1 MFKFKYRYFL
11 CAFIVLFSLDCFA
24 ETNLRSFSAVDN
36 ENLTSRE
43 DYTNEIREI
52 ILTQPEFKEALA
64 KKNEFS
70 QDRKFASRNRFP
82 TIVGQ
87 IVNDRS
93 ISRDIRNSDALRKVR
108 DDSFD
113 GVIGIDQPIYR
124 GNEIRSKIKIADIE
138 INRSSI
144 ELNQI
149 TSQLILTASEIY
161 VDAVISRL
169 LSDYSNQM
177 LLELEKYRELS
188 KKRFNAGVAET
199 SEMAIINVRL
209 SEIAAKNAL
218 LEAKKIETSS
228 LFRAFFNKESDNLGL
243 PNIELNEINDFNQN
257 NISQKEYNLEIARTR
272 VDSQEA
278 ELEVVKSQYRPQLGF
293 GIRYTMYDIDDQ
305 AEDTDIRG
313 GFYLNFPI
321 FNFGRGSAQ
330 VGSAKA
336 RLNQARIELDK
347 TYRDVKYV
355 NAQNYGSSSGSLRA
369 RNQILDSYENVKL
382 QRETFALRIGNTDFS
397 IPTLL
402 EAAFRE
408 INLYEQLIYNERE
421 LFLSDLRISHM
432 NALLLNRFYINLKSR

>member
-1 MFKFKYRYFL
+1 MFTKKYRYL
-11 CAFIVLFSLDCFA
+11 LSVLTIFV
-24 ETNLRSFSAVDN
+24 NLSCYADSNLKSFSTVNDK
-36 ENLTSRE
+36 NLASRE
-43 DYTNEIREI
+43 DYINEIRDI

-64 KKNEFS
+64 KRNEYS
-70 QDRKFASRNRFP
+70 QDRKYASRMRFP
-82 TIVGQ
+82 TLVGQ

-93 ISRDIRNSDALRKVR
+93 ISRDIENADALRKVR

-113 GVIGIDQPIYR
+113 GVISIDQPIYR
-124 GNEIRSKIKIADIE
+124 GNEIRSKIKMADIE

-149 TSQLILTASEIY
+149 TSQLIITASEIY

-169 LSDYSNQM
+169 ISDYSNKIF
-177 LLELEKYRELS
+177 LELEKYRELS

-209 SEIAAKNAL
+209 SEIAAKNAI
-218 LEAKKIETSS
+218 LEARKIETSS
-228 LFRAFFNKESDNLGL
+228 LFRAFFNKESDSLGL
-243 PNIELNEINDFNQN
+243 PNINLEEINNFNQN
-257 NISQKEYNLEIARTR
+257 NINQKEYNLEIARNRIDFQKT
-272 VDSQEA
+272 
-278 ELEVVKSQYRPQLGF
+278 ELEIVKSQYRPQLGF
-293 GIRYTMYDIDDQ
+293 GVRYTLYDIDDQ

-313 GFYLNFPI
+313 GFYLNIPI

-336 RLNQARIELDK
+336 RVNQAKIELDK
-347 TYRDVKYV
+347 TFRDVKYV
-355 NAQNYGSSSGSLRA
+355 NAQNFGSSSGSLRA

-382 QRETFALRIGNTDFS
+382 QRETFTLRIGNTDFS
-397 IPTLL
+397 IPALL

-432 NALLLNRFYINLKSR
+432 NTLLLNRFSINF